1 MQARDLRSTTV
12 GDVQLSYV
20 RDGSGSP
27 VVLAHGIPTDY
38 RAWDSQIEPFSSKY
52 DVVTY
57 SRRLAKPNRNPENY
71 DQSTIENNSSDLVGL
86 IQNLR
91 LSPVH
96 LIGHSYGGFI
106 AAYTATTRPDL
117 VRTLTLIEPAIS
129 TMLLKNRKSIA
140 EFLSLFL
147 TSPSTAISAA
157 KFQRNSLD
165 PSLKAFKEGK
175 FDAALRFNVDGIMN
189 RKDALNSLPN
199 PIQTMMKDNEKTVGE
214 LIAEPPP
221 FGKQETSKISVPT
234 LLIHGTDSPR
244 VLHTIVERLS
254 KSIPKNEMKIVEG
267 SAHFPHFEK
276 PEEFNRVVLDFL
288 RTNP

>member
-20 RDGSGSP
+20 RAGSGSP

-38 RAWDSQIEPFSSKY
+38 RAWNSQMGPFSVKH
-52 DVVTY
+52 DVVAY

-106 AAYTATTRPDL
+106 AAYTAAKRPDL

-129 TMLLKNRKSIA
+129 TMLLKNRKSLA
-140 EFLSLFL
+140 EFFSLLL

-165 PSLKAFKEGK
+165 PSLKAFKEGDY
-175 FDAALRFNVDGIMN
+175 DAALRLNVDGIMN
-189 RKDALNSLPN
+189 RKDALESLPN
-199 PIQTMMKDNEKTVGE
+199 SIRTMMKDNEKTVGE
-214 LIAEPPP
+214 LISESPP
-221 FGKQETSKISVPT
+221 FGKQDASKIGAPT
-234 LLIHGTDSPR
+234 LLMHGTDSPR

-254 KSIPKNEMKIVEG
+254 KVISKNEMKIVQG
-267 SAHFPHFEK
+267 SAHFPHFEA
-276 PEEFNRVVLDFL
+276 PEKFNR
-288 RTNP
+288 